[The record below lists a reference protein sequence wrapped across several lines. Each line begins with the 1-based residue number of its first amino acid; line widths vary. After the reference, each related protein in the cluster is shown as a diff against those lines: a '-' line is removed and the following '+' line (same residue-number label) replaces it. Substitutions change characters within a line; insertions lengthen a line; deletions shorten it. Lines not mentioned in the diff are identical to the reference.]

1 MSVKSI
7 RSSPYARTISRYCLY
22 FLAADFVLICLVV
35 YFWYSLCNGSFC
47 TTTPRKP
54 RTNIL
59 AFGDSI
65 TKGLVKRGPKD
76 VYYPY
81 SQSLMKTLNRLHSKD
96 VFFIVDNQGLN
107 GDKAIGRAQ
116 ARLKA
121 ALKTKQY
128 EWVVILM
135 GTNDLSAYFNY
146 HDFQKLYANS
156 SLFIDN
162 LFGNIKKLC
171 EIALRTHAMVIL
183 GTIIT
188 RQCEVKMPIC
198 ESLSVNRESLNSKI
212 RNLVANTRELLIL
225 ADFDKELDYQ
235 KMTKEKRKQYWQDDV
250 HLTESGYEV
259 MAKLVYKKMLP
270 YLPEMIQQ
278 PHVWK
283 NVTKL

>member
-1 MSVKSI
+1 MTVKSI

-47 TTTPRKP
+47 TTTPRRP

-59 AFGDSI
+59 AFGDSM
-65 TKGLVKRGPKD
+65 TKGFVKHGPKD

-96 VFFIVDNQGLN
+96 VFFIVENHGVN
-107 GDKAIGRAQ
+107 GDKAIGTAE

-121 ALKTKQY
+121 ALQTKQY

-135 GTNDLSAYFNY
+135 GTNDLSAYFK
-146 HDFQKLYANS
+146 HSSFQKLFANS

-171 EIALRTHAMVIL
+171 EISLRTRAMVIL
-183 GTIIT
+183 GTITT

-198 ESLSVNRESLNSKI
+198 ESLSANRESLNTKI
-212 RNLVANTRELLIL
+212 RNFVANTRELLIL

-235 KMTKEKRKQYWQDDV
+235 KMTKAKRKQYWQDDV

-259 MAKLVYKKMLP
+259 MAKLIYKKMLP
-270 YLPEMIQQ
+270 YLPEMVHQ
-278 PHVWK
+278 PLFLK
-283 NVTKL
+283 NMTKL